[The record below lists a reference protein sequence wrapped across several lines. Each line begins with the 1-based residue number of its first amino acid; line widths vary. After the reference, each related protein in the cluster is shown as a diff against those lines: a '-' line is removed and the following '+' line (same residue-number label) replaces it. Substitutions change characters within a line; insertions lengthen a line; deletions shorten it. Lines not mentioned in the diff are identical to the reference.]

1 MQTTAINSNKLQ
13 RLLLPL
19 GLAVFAGMS
28 VGEFPGTPGWVGG
41 AGWLLLAATVFA
53 APSIVATAPRLP
65 KRTGGLTILS
75 SGVSLILIVTSV
87 VIWANT
93 R

>member
-1 MQTTAINSNKLQ
+1 MTAINSNKLQ

-53 APSIVATAPRLP
+53 APSIASNAPQFS
-65 KRTGGLTILS
+65 KRNGGLVVFS
-75 SGVSLILIVTSV
+75 FGVSLALIVSSV
-87 VIWANT
+87 VIWANV